1 MTPAGFA
8 DAVRSFAGGSRGS
21 VTSYIRSAERNRQV
35 GGHPESLHMVGLAAD
50 IVYSPNPKPPITQAK
65 RRALKLGMK
74 LIREGDHDHLQAL

>member
-1 MTPAGFA
+1 
-8 DAVRSFAGGSRGS
+8 
-21 VTSYIRSAERNRQV
+21 
-35 GGHPESLHMVGLAAD
+35 MVGLAAD